1 MHLFTQRVIASPE
14 PAPNGAQGAGRGNLT
29 PSLPSPLEGEGEG
42 GGDCFVIPHLRDS
55 SQ

>member
-1 MHLFTQRVIASPE
+1 MFVIEDSVIASD
-14 PAPNGAQGAGRGNLT
+14 PALAGERGNLT

-42 GGDCFVIPHLRDS
+42 GGVASLLLS